1 MNAEA
6 LSLSAFNT
14 MFPDEEAARRWFER
28 ARWPDG
34 PECPHCG
41 EVGHAWWI
49 GTVRRWSC
57 GGCTKQF
64 TVTAGTPMHKTHL
77 PLLKWAQA
85 IYLIV
90 ASSKGISAKKLSEM
104 LDVHYGTAWH
114 LRHRIRAMMAEV
126 NPILSGVVEMDE
138 MYAGAS
144 PRKRAKPARDHED
157 NPPPPANP
165 TGRGTKRPLAFVAAE
180 RGGQVVAE
188 IIPTHGK
195 AAIADAPEGKLA
207 EDAVVMT
214 DGLPACKH
222 PGATHT
228 HLSVN
233 HSDKESR
240 STRRCGAIWR
250 AIQMSAQQPTEFRW
264 GGTCQSRRHISSPA
278 SRSRALSRHHLTF
291 GRNIQRSAS
300 SLSTDGHSA
309 RSSTSMSRRLS
320 RSLTSAVVTRIAS
333 GNPQRSVTMLSLI
346 PFTFFPPSMP
356 RAPAVGVDRTLRVSA
371 TPTDGSCPYLPGQRN
386 SRIPA

>member
-188 IIPTHGK
+188 IIPAHGK

-233 HSDKESR
+233 HSDKEYARTDEETGLRVHVNRIESFNGFM
-240 STRRCGAIWR
+240 RRAVVGVWHQISVKHLGR
-250 AIQMSAQQPTEFRW
+250 HVSGTTFRW
-264 GGTCQSRRHISSPA
+264 NRSEDDVIVRMMRMVRNGAGRVLICGFLTGPA
-278 SRSRALSRHHLTF
+278 
-291 GRNIQRSAS
+291 
-300 SLSTDGHSA
+300 
-309 RSSTSMSRRLS
+309 
-320 RSLTSAVVTRIAS
+320 
-333 GNPQRSVTMLSLI
+333 
-346 PFTFFPPSMP
+346 
-356 RAPAVGVDRTLRVSA
+356 
-371 TPTDGSCPYLPGQRN
+371 
-386 SRIPA
+386 